1 MSIYSTSLKQVVY
14 EARQFSQSRC
24 EFRLDKSATYYSNL
38 RLVGVGCSVATAAQR
53 YNRAAGAYS
62 VIRRIVLLD
71 GGVELERCDETN
83 RYLAWKNQLA
93 KNDANRYVNQRLAKH
108 SLGFRLAETNSTY
121 ATGGSFEADAGG
133 VAGQV
138 GSAGA
143 VATRFDAPINTAVGQ
158 ALEAGM
164 AWLDLRECLPLLSNM
179 VALDTDLMPNLR
191 IQIEWETNSVKV
203 LAAGTNTAVTIHQ
216 PVLVADM
223 VKDPA
228 LAMSLRKQLKSVV
241 WKTYEHDQIS
251 IPAGTRSTDQTD
263 NLGVK
268 QSVNQ
273 TINGFDNKF
282 LHRIMMAKTFS
293 DKTKTIGSNAND
305 GTTVTHANE
314 QYGFGDFRSQA
325 QHAETAQF
333 VVNGGNLLTG
343 EGLTSAA
350 QKADVHAECW
360 GELNVVPFAH
370 LQSVGLDTLRTF
382 PPNNQGVSLHQA
394 DQGSSSLVGQADYIG
409 VRVEDRI
416 RQLDLNYS
424 RRCLADAMINK
435 LESDELEVH
444 FFGEISKSLV
454 LDGKGSYTISY
465 L

>member
-14 EARQFSQSRC
+14 EARQFSQDRC

-38 RLVGVGCSVATAAQR
+38 RLVGVGCSSATQAEA
-53 YNRAAGAYS
+53 YNRNAGAYS
-62 VIRRIVLLD
+62 VIKRIVLLD

-83 RYLAWKNQLA
+83 RYLAWKNMLA

-108 SLGFRLAETNSTY
+108 SLGYRLYEDA
-121 ATGGSFEADAGG
+121 AGHADIDAGG
-133 VAGQV
+133 VGGQV

-143 VATRFDAPINTAVGQ
+143 VATRFQAPVNTAVGQ
-158 ALEAGM
+158 ALESGM

-191 IQIEWETNSVKV
+191 IQIEWENSAVKV
-203 LAAGTNTAVTIHQ
+203 LESNTTRALTIHQ

-251 IPAGTRSTDQTD
+251 IPAGTQSAAITDKQ
-263 NLGVK
+263 GVK

-293 DKTKTIGSNAND
+293 NKAQTVGFNNNDLGATLANQ
-305 GTTVTHANE
+305 
-314 QYGFGDFRSQA
+314 QYGFGDFRSQS
-325 QHAETAQF
+325 QNAETVQF
-333 VVNGGNLLTG
+333 VVNGSNMMTG

-360 GELNVVPFAH
+360 GELNIVPFGH
-370 LQSVGLDTLRTF
+370 LQSVGLDTNRA
-382 PPNNQGVSLHQA
+382 PAQNHEGVSLHQA
-394 DQGSSSLVGQADYIG
+394 DFGSGSLVGQVDYIG
-409 VRVEDRI
+409 LRIEERV

-424 RRCLADAMINK
+424 RRCLTDVMTNPV
-435 LESDELEVH
+435 ESTELEVH

-454 LDGKGSYTISY
+454 LDGRGSYTISY